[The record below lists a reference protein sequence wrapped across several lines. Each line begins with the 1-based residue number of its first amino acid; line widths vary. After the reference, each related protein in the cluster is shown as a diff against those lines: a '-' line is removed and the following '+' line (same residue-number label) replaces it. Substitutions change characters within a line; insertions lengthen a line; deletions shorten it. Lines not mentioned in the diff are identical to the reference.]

1 MKKIAAVTIG
11 VLLIGSLFSQTTFS
25 VYEKL
30 IIQDGDTV
38 TVESDLT
45 DVSFKRRGVDK
56 IMLTLENRK
65 NNIETK
71 VKHKLVS
78 LYTEF
83 LEYTRGGGYMETED
97 TCHGKINEIGRVI
110 IHDNDP
116 YNGSIKIDRDMDGTF
131 EEIYVLKSCI
141 Y

>member
-1 MKKIAAVTIG
+1 MKKLTLIAIGTI
-11 VLLIGSLFSQTTFS
+11 LSLSSFSQTRFS

-30 IIQDGDTV
+30 IIQDGDTN

-56 IMLTLENRK
+56 IILTLENRT
-65 NNIETK
+65 NNIESK
-71 VKHKLVS
+71 DRFKLVS

-83 LEYTRGGGYMETED
+83 LEDTRGGGYMETED

-110 IHDNDP
+110 IHDNNP

-131 EEIYVLKSCI
+131 EEIYILKSCI

>member
-1 MKKIAAVTIG
+1 MKKLTLIAIGTI
-11 VLLIGSLFSQTTFS
+11 LSLSSFSQTIFS

-30 IIQDGDTV
+30 IIQDGDTI

-45 DVSFKRRGVDK
+45 DVSFKLKGNK
-56 IMLTLENRK
+56 IILTLENRK
-65 NNIETK
+65 NN
-71 VKHKLVS
+71 KLVS

-83 LEYTRGGGYMETED
+83 LEDTRGGGYMETED

-110 IHDNDP
+110 IHDNNP

-131 EEIYVLKSCI
+131 EEIYILKSCI

>member
-1 MKKIAAVTIG
+1 MKKLTLIAIGTI
-11 VLLIGSLFSQTTFS
+11 LSLSSFSQTRFS

-30 IIQDGDTV
+30 IIQDGDTI

-45 DVSFKRRGVDK
+45 DVSFKLKGNK
-56 IMLTLENRK
+56 IILTLENRK

-83 LEYTRGGGYMETED
+83 LEDTRGGGYMETED

-110 IHDNDP
+110 IHDNNP

-131 EEIYVLKSCI
+131 EEIYILKSCI

>member
-11 VLLIGSLFSQTTFS
+11 IILSLSFFGQTRFS

-30 IIQDGDTV
+30 IIQDGDTI

-45 DVSFKRRGVDK
+45 DISFKLKGDK
-56 IMLTLENRK
+56 IILTLENRK

-83 LEYTRGGGYMETED
+83 LEDTRGGGYMETED

-131 EEIYVLKSCI
+131 EEIYILKSCI